1 VNFPTRAFVT
11 NLQSYL
17 KKFVLGFAILT
28 LVWQSAI
35 LGIDSAMASPLFA
48 TSANSMSKQ
57 VTGTAE
63 QMKGSATKSIGK
75 AQSAMED
82 KASEAKMKVKDNLTE
97 AKIKIESN
105 NARIEN
111 TAGKAT
117 EKAKNFF
124 GK

>member
-1 VNFPTRAFVT
+1 VNFQTRTLVA

-17 KKFVLGFAILT
+17 KKFALGFAILT

-35 LGIDSAMASPLFA
+35 LGVDAAIAAPLFA

-57 VTGTAE
+57 ITGTSE

-75 AQSAMED
+75 AQSSMED

-97 AKIKIESN
+97 AKIKIEGN

-117 EKAKNFF
+117 EKVKNFF

>member
-1 VNFPTRAFVT
+1 VNFQTRALVT
-11 NLQSYL
+11 NFQNYL

-35 LGIDSAMASPLFA
+35 LGVDPAIAAPLFA

-57 VTGTAE
+57 ITGTSE

-97 AKIKIESN
+97 AKIKIEGN

-111 TAGKAT
+111 TADKAT
-117 EKAKNFF
+117 EKVKNFF